1 MIKYIH
7 ANSNWSM
14 ELLKNNFEVIYLDL
28 SFQRMACWSDKSK
41 KSYINSILQGA
52 HPGELIVASV
62 NSNAHRSLYFKEL
75 QDKGYQYL
83 SIDGNNR
90 SNCIVQFMNDE
101 FSVNV
106 NGKPLTY
113 SKLDVNDRAQFNNLR
128 LSMVIY
134 DNIDKEGC
142 ANIFL
147 SHNESQPL
155 SPQEKR
161 NARIGEIS
169 TYVREL
175 EPLFRNKIKTFD
187 PQNKKRTNDEFI
199 VDILLSEI
207 NPSSTIGKKDRDDF
221 WYDNLLEIKFNKS
234 SLRETLNLLGDFLKL
249 KDYGLQSLEGLAKD
263 FIIIRGLMKSN
274 NGVVIDSQKFISS
287 LAAKRTSLYN
297 SIKPYSVVSK
307 KGKQEALQYSTLV
320 SQPTF
325 QSSLNRRVWLLEDI
339 LVKLHEEGYIKY
351 KTKRY
356 VNTSDPVL
364 RKELYDRQN
373 GICSLTDKHIEDFLD
388 GSKWEVDHIIA
399 LYNGGLD
406 IVDNMQLVDMVA
418 NRKKGKKLV
427 EEFEEEHCPY
437 VS

>member
-169 TYVREL
+169 TYVRE
-175 EPLFRNKIKTFD
+175 
-187 PQNKKRTNDEFI
+187 
-199 VDILLSEI
+199 
-207 NPSSTIGKKDRDDF
+207 
-221 WYDNLLEIKFNKS
+221 
-234 SLRETLNLLGDFLKL
+234 
-249 KDYGLQSLEGLAKD
+249 
-263 FIIIRGLMKSN
+263 
-274 NGVVIDSQKFISS
+274 
-287 LAAKRTSLYN
+287 
-297 SIKPYSVVSK
+297 
-307 KGKQEALQYSTLV
+307 
-320 SQPTF
+320 
-325 QSSLNRRVWLLEDI
+325 
-339 LVKLHEEGYIKY
+339 
-351 KTKRY
+351 
-356 VNTSDPVL
+356 
-364 RKELYDRQN
+364 
-373 GICSLTDKHIEDFLD
+373 
-388 GSKWEVDHIIA
+388 
-399 LYNGGLD
+399 
-406 IVDNMQLVDMVA
+406 
-418 NRKKGKKLV
+418 
-427 EEFEEEHCPY
+427 
-437 VS
+437 